1 MATERYIRA
10 WTVHQARGAA
20 QGTGRLTSGIA
31 NVYPTEEPGQAR
43 SGRRGRTQGLGPRP
57 AGWPPKA
64 AGPGDLDAVLLT
76 HAHTDHTAFAEPPAA
91 VAAGSGASAKAPV
104 VDIPTY

>member
-1 MATERYIRA
+1 MATERYRRA

-20 QGTGRLTSGIA
+20 EGTGRLTSGIA
-31 NVYPTEEPGQAR
+31 NVHPIEEPRA
-43 SGRRGRTQGLGPRP
+43 GPAWQTRADPGTGTRP

-64 AGPGDLDAVLLT
+64 ADQGDPDAVLLT

-91 VAAGSGASAKAPV
+91 VAAG
-104 VDIPTY
+104 